1 MLRTKFRLLRVIQ
14 EVGGRHHTFVSE
26 IDDTLTPEQ
35 RLTVGPP
42 DSTLQIWIDKPE
54 VYGMFVVG
62 QCYYFDTTITPAE

>member
-14 EVGGRHHTFVSE
+14 EVGGRRHTFVSE

-42 DSTLQIWIDKPE
+42 DSTL
-54 VYGMFVVG
+54 
-62 QCYYFDTTITPAE
+62 